1 MTVLNMMG
9 NFLITAIVPRLN
21 TRRPRAQFCS
31 RDRYLYTVSRVCKY
45 RMPVP
50 LMHILYALL
59 FQISENVPTPIHFQ
73 HQVRDGSRNL
83 CHTLSLV
90 LEARIYFNRETMYKV
105 HIGVVL
111 LIKKYLY
118 QCMDSRSLFRK

>member
-1 MTVLNMMG
+1 M
-9 NFLITAIVPRLN
+9 
-21 TRRPRAQFCS
+21 S
-31 RDRYLYTVSRVCKY
+31 
-45 RMPVP
+45 VP
-50 LMHILYALL
+50 LIHILYALL

-118 QCMDSRSLFRK
+118 QCMDSRSLSRK